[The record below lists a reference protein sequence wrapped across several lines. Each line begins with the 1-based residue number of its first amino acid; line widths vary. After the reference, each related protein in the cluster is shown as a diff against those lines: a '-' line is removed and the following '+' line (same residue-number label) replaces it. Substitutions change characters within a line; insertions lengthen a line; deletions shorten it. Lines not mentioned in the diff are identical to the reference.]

1 MSETVKVFVG
11 GGIEHWL
18 PTQVLRSSILRRTS
32 RPVDVVPLREVE
44 QRITIPP
51 ERQRKCPT
59 SFSLQ
64 RFLIPEACQ
73 FQGKGIYVDS
83 DQVVLADIGGLWDT
97 PFPEG
102 AQVLTTGGW
111 QSAVILIDC
120 AKAQWRIGELC
131 KRLDDGFPYNKLS
144 SLKFMKESQVVG
156 ALDPRWNCMDKLPKN
171 GDPFLVHYTD
181 MAAQPWAKRGHP
193 LGDIWVNELLRTIE
207 AGHVSKADVVREIE
221 SGHVRPSLRAV
232 IGEGSATP
240 EEDDAYFARF
250 KAAGFRADRM
260 KQGAA

>member
-32 RPVDVVPLREVE
+32 RSVEVAPLREVE

-51 ERQRKCPT
+51 ERQRKAPT
-59 SFSLQ
+59 SFSFQ

-111 QSAVILIDC
+111 QSAVMLIDC
-120 AKAQWRIGELC
+120 AAARWEINDLC
-131 KRLDDGFPYNKLS
+131 KRLDGAPPYTKAIPYNKLS

-156 ALDPRWNCMDKLPKN
+156 ALDPRWNCMDELPKN
-171 GDPFLVHYTD
+171 GDPFLVHYTA
-181 MAAQPWAKRGHP
+181 MRTQPWLKKGHP
-193 LGDIWVNELLRTIE
+193 LNDLWITELLRTIE
-207 AGHVSKADVVREIE
+207 ARHLSEDDVVREVE
-221 SGHVRPSLRAV
+221 QGNVRPSLLEV
-232 IGEGSATP
+232 IGRRPSLS
-240 EEDDAYFARF
+240 DDTFEF
-250 KAAGFRADRM
+250 PDDRR
-260 KQGAA
+260 KRKGAA